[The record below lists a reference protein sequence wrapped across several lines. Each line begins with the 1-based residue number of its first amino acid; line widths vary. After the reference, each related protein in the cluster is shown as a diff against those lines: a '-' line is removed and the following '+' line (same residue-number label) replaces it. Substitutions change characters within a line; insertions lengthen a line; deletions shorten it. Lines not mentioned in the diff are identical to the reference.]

1 MSIYSIYQ
9 NKSLILNTFPVKYS
23 KMNINL
29 NKSLILKTFPAKNHW
44 ERISQYLSQFSQFPN
59 PLYRKIIFEKKIKK
73 SCTSLGIWEKVY
85 VPMVISSQ
93 SLGII
98 PSRWEKWLKCSLIFF
113 PSGKGWE
120 LCGSFTFSYHILSL
134 FHSLYTVSDTSPR
147 GSWLV
152 VMGTCLSVY
161 DYRNTTRYFNIQ

>member
-9 NKSLILNTFPVKYS
+9 NKSLILNIFPVKYS

-120 LCGSFTFSYHILSL
+120 LCSSFTFSYHILSL

-152 VMGTCLSVY
+152 ARGYGYLS
-161 DYRNTTRYFNIQ
+161 IGL